1 VQFTKFP
8 YILKAHMPQITTAT
22 REAFLRLNGSVI
34 NTPVGKMIAKAAL
47 SGAGV
52 RIDKKGWNAN
62 LSFRTYN
69 KLKADGYV
77 N

>member
-1 VQFTKFP
+1 MTQT
-8 YILKAHMPQITTAT
+8 TTAM
-22 REAFLRLNGSVI
+22 REAFLRLNGSTL
-34 NTPVGKMIAKAAL
+34 NTPVGKHVAVAYL
-47 SGAGV
+47 RGAGV
-52 RIDKKGWNAN
+52 RKDTKGWNAN